1 MTLRFVSMLMIFL
14 TVFSVVGSVSGA
26 SDKKADGKFV
36 ELAGRFLNQYLEL
49 YPESAT
55 ELGDHRF
62 DSRLDDYSRE
72 GFARRRDFNQRFLR
86 ELEGI
91 PLNELSGANNV
102 DYRILRSHLEGN
114 LFNLNTMREYAW
126 NPLQYNVGSSIYALL
141 ARDFAPLKERL
152 LSLKGRL
159 EAIDIVCAN
168 AKRNLVNPPRV
179 YTETAISQNKGN
191 ISLIRVELQEF
202 LNKAP
207 EIKPLLEPAQAKA
220 LAALEDYGTWL
231 EKDLLPR
238 SNGDFRIGDEKFR
251 QKLKYSLESDL
262 TKEQILERAT
272 NDLRSTQAEMYDVA
286 LPLFKRY
293 FPDQSSG
300 NQISDRKMVIKA
312 VLGKLAE
319 QHPTNETIV
328 GLAKDDVRETTEF
341 VRLHKLVSLPAE
353 PVNVIVMPEY
363 ARGVAVAY
371 CDAAG
376 PLEKRG
382 QTFFDISPTPKDWTP
397 QRVESFFKEYN
408 NHMVQDLTI
417 HEAMPGHYLQL
428 AHASKFVAPTKLR
441 AVFHSGSF
449 VEGWAVYAEQLMAE
463 NGYGGPEVHM
473 QQLKMRLR
481 TIINAILDQKIHTD
495 NMSEQDAIALMTNEG
510 FQEEGEAVGKWK
522 RAQLSS
528 TQLSTYYVGSVEVN
542 DIRHKYEEKMKG
554 KVDYLRLHDLMLSFG
569 SPAPKYVKELM
580 GL

>member
-14 TVFSVVGSVSGA
+14 TVISVVGSVSDA
-26 SDKKADGKFV
+26 SDKKADERFV
-36 ELAGRFLNQYLEL
+36 QLAERFLSQYLEL
-49 YPESAT
+49 NPESAT
-55 ELGDHRF
+55 QLGDHRF

-72 GFARRRDFNQRFLR
+72 GFARRRDFNQKFLQ
-86 ELEGI
+86 ELDGI
-91 PLNELSGANNV
+91 PLNELSRANNV

-126 NPLQYNVGSSIYALL
+126 NPLEYNVGSSIYTLL

-159 EAIDIVCAN
+159 EGIDSVCAH
-168 AKRNLVNPPRV
+168 AKRNLDNPPRV
-179 YTETAISQNKGN
+179 YTETAITQNKGN

-207 EIKPLLEPAQAKA
+207 EMKPLVEPAQSKA

-262 TKEQILERAT
+262 TKEQILESAL
-272 NDLRSTQAEMYDVA
+272 NDLRSIQAEMYDVA
-286 LPLFKRY
+286 LLLFKKY
-293 FPDQSSG
+293 FPDQASG
-300 NQISDRKMVIKA
+300 NQVSDRKLVIKA

-328 GLAKDDVRETTEF
+328 GLAKDDVRQTTEF
-341 VRLHKLVSLPAE
+341 VRVHKLVSLPAE

-428 AHASKFVAPTKLR
+428 AHARSAH
-441 AVFHSGSF
+441 A
-449 VEGWAVYAEQLMAE
+449 
-463 NGYGGPEVHM
+463 
-473 QQLKMRLR
+473 
-481 TIINAILDQKIHTD
+481 AI
-495 NMSEQDAIALMTNEG
+495 EDAIKDDH
-510 FQEEGEAVGKWK
+510 Q
-522 RAQLSS
+522 RYS
-528 TQLSTYYVGSVEVN
+528 
-542 DIRHKYEEKMKG
+542 R
-554 KVDYLRLHDLMLSFG
+554 
-569 SPAPKYVKELM
+569 PKDPYR
-580 GL
+580 